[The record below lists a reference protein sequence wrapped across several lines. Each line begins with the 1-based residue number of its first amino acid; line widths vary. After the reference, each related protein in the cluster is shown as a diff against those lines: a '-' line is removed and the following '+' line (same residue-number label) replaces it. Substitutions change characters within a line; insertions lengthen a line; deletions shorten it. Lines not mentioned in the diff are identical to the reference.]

1 MPLHRAKSKSKKAVN
16 KAVSRNIDEMYHQPG
31 SRMKAL
37 AKKYGPKK
45 MQQIRVAAAER
56 AAHGNKKKG
65 RSPRKR
71 R

>member
-1 MPLHRAKSKSKKAVN
+1 MPLYRAKGKSKKSVN
-16 KAVSRNIDEMYHQPG
+16 KAVSANIKELHDTPG
-31 SRMKAL
+31 SRFKAL

-45 MQQIRVAAAER
+45 LQQIRVAAAER
-56 AAHGNKKKG
+56 AARGKKG